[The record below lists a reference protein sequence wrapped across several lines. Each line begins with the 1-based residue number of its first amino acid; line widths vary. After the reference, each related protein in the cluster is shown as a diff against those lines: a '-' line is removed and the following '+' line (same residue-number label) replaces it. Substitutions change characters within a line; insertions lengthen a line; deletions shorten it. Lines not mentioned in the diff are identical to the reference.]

1 MTNGAFYFESY
12 CEDIMSSRYTALIYP
27 DSGAYSVTVPALPG
41 CVTWGATLDE
51 AVASARDAIEGHVAA
66 LVETGQ
72 DVPEE
77 DTSPI
82 VLTVDLASA
91 NPVLA

>member
-1 MTNGAFYFESY
+1 M
-12 CEDIMSSRYTALIYP
+12 SRYTVLIYP
-27 DSGAYSVTVPALPG
+27 DEGAYSVTVPALPG

-66 LVETGQ
+66 LRDTGQ

-77 DTSPI
+77 VTP
-82 VLTVDLASA
+82 VVVTVELAA
-91 NPVLA
+91 EEAVTA